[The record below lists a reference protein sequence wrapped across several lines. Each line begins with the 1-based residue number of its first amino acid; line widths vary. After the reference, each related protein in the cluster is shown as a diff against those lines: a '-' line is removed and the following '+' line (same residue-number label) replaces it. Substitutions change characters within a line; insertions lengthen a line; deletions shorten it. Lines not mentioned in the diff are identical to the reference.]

1 MNDLNVNMKLSTKN
15 RGPFLLLLVI
25 VLFTFCGCMS
35 KNTVTSLSREEVC
48 REKLQ
53 FGQDDYEICRQQS
66 LAEQSEDDVTGALRQ
81 YFASWKGTHYRLGGL
96 SRKGIDC
103 SGLTLLTYKELF
115 GRELPRTVREQ
126 VKQGRKIPKTAL
138 QAGDLVFFKT
148 GNFQRHVGIYLE
160 EDLFIHASRSR
171 GVMISSLNNVYW
183 QKRFWQAQRLQAG
196 ADFTTFSPEIN
207 QQTAAA
213 DY

>member
-1 MNDLNVNMKLSTKN
+1 MNDLNVNMKLP
-15 RGPFLLLLVI
+15 RMIRAPFLLLLVSL
-25 VLFTFCGCMS
+25 LFAFCGCMN
-35 KNTVTSLSREEVC
+35 KNTVTSLSRQEIC
-48 REKLQ
+48 RQKLQ
-53 FGQDDYEICRQQS
+53 FGQDNYEICRQRS
-66 LAEQSEDDVTGALRQ
+66 LAEQSEDDVTRALRQ
-81 YFASWKGTHYRLGGL
+81 YFASWEGTRYRLGGL

-148 GNFQRHVGIYLE
+148 GTFQRHVGIYLE

-171 GVMISSLNNVYW
+171 GVMISSLNNIYW

-196 ADFTTFSPEIN
+196 ADFINLSPERH
-207 QQTAAA
+207 QRTASA
-213 DY
+213 DF

>member
-1 MNDLNVNMKLSTKN
+1 MKLSGVI
-15 RGPFLLLLVI
+15 RMPFLLLLVI
-25 VLFTFCGCMS
+25 VLFAICGCMS
-35 KNTVTSLSREEVC
+35 KNTVTSLSREEIC
-48 REKLQ
+48 RQKLQ
-53 FGQDDYEICRQQS
+53 FDQDDYAICRQQT
-66 LAEQSEDDVTGALRQ
+66 LAEQNEDDVTGVLRQ
-81 YFASWKGTHYRLGGL
+81 YFARWEGTRYRLGGL

-103 SGLTLLTYKELF
+103 SGLTLITYKELF

-126 VKQGRKIPKTAL
+126 VKQGKKIPKTAL

-148 GNFQRHVGIYLE
+148 GTFQRHVGIYLE
-160 EDLFIHASRSR
+160 EDQFIHASRSR

-196 ADFTTFSPEIN
+196 ANFTHLSPGIQ
-207 QQTAAA
+207 QQTAVG

>member
-1 MNDLNVNMKLSTKN
+1 MNDLNVNMKLSGKIP
-15 RGPFLLLLVI
+15 GPFLLLLVI
-25 VLFTFCGCMS
+25 ALFAFCGCMS
-35 KNTVTSLSREEVC
+35 KNTVISLSQEEVC
-48 REKLQ
+48 RQKLQ
-53 FGQDDYEICRQQS
+53 FGQDDKICRQQS
-66 LAEQSEDDVTGALRQ
+66 LAEQSEDDVTGVLRQ
-81 YFASWKGTHYRLGGL
+81 YFASWEGTRYRFGGL

-160 EDLFIHASRSR
+160 EDLFMHASRSR

-196 ADFTTFSPEIN
+196 ADFTTLSPEIH